1 MATQDSNITSTDD
14 QILKL
19 LSAADSSDYQRG
31 FSLLVKTYQERLYW
45 HARGMVGLH
54 EDADEVLQNT
64 FIKVYKGIA
73 KFQGNS
79 KLYTWLYRIAT
90 NEALTFL
97 EKRKRQQTATLDD
110 TENGLANTIKADSYV
125 DSENLDA
132 LLRLAIQ
139 ALPEKQRQVFLLRYY
154 DEMPYEQISDITDT
168 SVGGLKASYHH
179 AAKKIEAFIK
189 ERI

>member
-1 MATQDSNITSTDD
+1 LS
-14 QILKL
+14 L
-19 LSAADSSDYQRG
+19 LSSEESYQRG

-45 HARGMVGLH
+45 HVRGMVGVH

-73 KFQGNS
+73 NFQGNS

-97 EKRKRQQTATLDD
+97 EKRKRQQTITLDD
-110 TENGLANTIKADSYV
+110 TENGLANTIKADSYI
-125 DSENLDA
+125 DPENLDA

-139 ALPEKQRQVFLLRYY
+139 ALPDKQRQVFLLRYY
-154 DEMPYEQISDITDT
+154 EEMPYDQISEITET

-189 ERI
+189 NNM